1 MVRQLLQLVVYEP
14 QGVDSSLR
22 LLRNGIIDLL
32 LDESGDAVH
41 LTCQESNVLV
51 CALDAVERRF
61 SHTLVDGNVVVDV
74 EVCRGRKAAGRLSR
88 VSRSILLS
96 WRDERRIVRRV

>member
-32 LDESGDAVH
+32 LDEGSDAVH
-41 LTCQESNVLV
+41 LTCQESDVLV
-51 CALDAVERRF
+51 CALDAVEWRF
-61 SHTLVDGNVVVDV
+61 SHALF
-74 EVCRGRKAAGRLSR
+74 CASR
-88 VSRSILLS
+88 YILLS
-96 WRDERRIVRRV
+96 WRGKCRVVRRV